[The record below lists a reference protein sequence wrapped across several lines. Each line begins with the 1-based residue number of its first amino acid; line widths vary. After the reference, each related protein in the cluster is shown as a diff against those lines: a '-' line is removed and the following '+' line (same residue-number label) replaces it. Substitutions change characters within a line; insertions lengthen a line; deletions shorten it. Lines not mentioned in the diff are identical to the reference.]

1 MISARCGSVL
11 AVDSGAMPTLKE
23 PSVCQLERGLPSAET
38 MQCKNGLG
46 LWPYEKRTSSKMQT
60 LQTGLLPEKR
70 SLSLS
75 VDLSL
80 SLILFPCLLSFLG
93 LKCIVAAQQGS
104 SCMTNL
110 SVLKRVSCLWAAT
123 MCSCERGSSTGSARD
138 DVLAE
143 LLRIGGS

>member
-23 PSVCQLERGLPSAET
+23 PSVCQLERGLPPAET

-80 SLILFPCLLSFLG
+80 SHTFSLPALFSWLEMHRCCPARIKLHDEPISAEESQLPLG
-93 LKCIVAAQQGS
+93 CH
-104 SCMTNL
+104 
-110 SVLKRVSCLWAAT
+110 
-123 MCSCERGSSTGSARD
+123 
-138 DVLAE
+138 DV
-143 LLRIGGS
+143 